1 MYYDL
6 EEIALDKYEDGQ
18 VLYYTPNNEI
28 WSDKPSLIIV
38 ERKSGYTAK
47 LPGLPS
53 TDEVDTHYINGRITD
68 NEVFPISEDS
78 HPEIFIKLGFR
89 IN

>member
-18 VLYYTPNNEI
+18 ILYYTPNSEI
-28 WSDKPSLIIV
+28 WADKPSLIVV
-38 ERKSGYTAK
+38 ERKNGYTAK

-53 TDEVDTHYINGRITD
+53 TDEIDMHYINGRITD
-68 NEVFPISEDS
+68 DEVFPISVDS
-78 HPEIFIKLGFR
+78 HPEIFVKLGFT
-89 IN
+89 I